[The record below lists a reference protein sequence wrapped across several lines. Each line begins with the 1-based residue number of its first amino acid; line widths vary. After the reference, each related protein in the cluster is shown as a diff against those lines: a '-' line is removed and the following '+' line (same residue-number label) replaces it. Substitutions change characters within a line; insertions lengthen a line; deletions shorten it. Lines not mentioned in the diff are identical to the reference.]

1 MTGMPSGN
9 VDFDS
14 FRVMMVTL
22 KPALVRA
29 AVMGVP
35 KLPEA

>member
-1 MTGMPSGN
+1 MSSGN
-9 VDFDS
+9 VDLDS
-14 FRVMMVTL
+14 VLVIMVTL
-22 KPALVRA
+22 KPAFVRA